1 MLNEE
6 LNQLQG
12 NDTQQEAQQEPQQS
26 EANQDQPQAIEDRA
40 AANFRRLREKAD
52 RVERERDEAV
62 RRLQELEAR
71 ASQASTQSDDDDVH
85 IAPDDL
91 AEGKHLS
98 KVTQKI
104 KRLENELKQ
113 YKQQS
118 TVDSAEARLKA
129 QYSDFDKVVSRENI
143 EALRDAYPELATSIH
158 STPDIYS
165 RAVSAYT
172 MIKKMGIYQDT
183 QQYSADREIAQRN
196 AAKPKPTASISPQQ
210 GDSPLSKANAF
221 ANGLTKELKAQLIK
235 EMAESRRAH

>member
-12 NDTQQEAQQEPQQS
+12 TDTQQQAQQEHQQP
-26 EANQDQPQAIEDRA
+26 EANQDQSQTTEDRA
-40 AANFRRLREKAD
+40 ASNFRRLREKAD
-52 RVERERDEAV
+52 RAERERDEAM

-129 QYSDFDKVVSRENI
+129 QYADFDKVVSRENI

-172 MIKKMGIYQDT
+172 MIKKMGIYQDS

>member
-6 LNQLQG
+6 LMQQQ
-12 NDTQQEAQQEPQQS
+12 DQSTQEQAPQQQEA
-26 EANQDQPQAIEDRA
+26 NQVQARA
-40 AANFRRLREKAD
+40 AEDNAAINHRRLREKAE
-52 RVERERDEAV
+52 RAERERDEAN
-62 RRLQELEAR
+62 RKLQELEAR
-71 ASQASTQSDDDDVH
+71 AAQSSQVDDEE
-85 IAPDDL
+85 IRLSPDDL
-91 AEGKHLS
+91 AEGKHIS

-113 YKQQS
+113 YRQQS
-118 TVDSAEARLKA
+118 SVDSAEARLKA
-129 QYSDFDKVVSRENI
+129 QYVDFDKVVSRENI
-143 EALRDAYPELATSIH
+143 EALRESYPELATSIH
-158 STPDIYS
+158 STPDIYA

-183 QQYSADREIAQRN
+183 QQYDADRELAQRN